1 MNGLPVPSGWLVTPH
16 DGVGITAAD
25 VTNIIDDGIAQ
36 ANLTRA
42 AIRLPLDSRA
52 KMVFAVTDLN
62 GNIVG
67 LYRMPDATIFS
78 IDVAVAKAR
87 NVAYYANPAELQP
100 IDNPGIP
107 VGTAITN
114 RTIRYL
120 ADPRYPEGIDGDPP
134 GPYSILNDGGVNPT
148 NGLQVGAPLP
158 AIAFTSVLGHDAF
171 NPETN
176 FRQTG
181 DLANQNGIIFF
192 PGSAP
197 LYRDAPGGT
206 TGTLIGGFG
215 VSGDGVDQDDVV
227 TQAGQVN
234 FGVPL
239 SIPRADQT
247 SVRGVNLPYQKNDRN
262 PED

>member
-1 MNGLPVPSGWLVTPH
+1 
-16 DGVGITAAD
+16 
-25 VTNIIDDGIAQ
+25 VTNIIDNGIAQ
-36 ANLTRA
+36 AEVTRA
-42 AIRLPLDSRA
+42 AIRLPLNTNTE
-52 KMVFAVTDLN
+52 MTFAVTDLD

-67 LYRMPDATIFS
+67 LYRMPDATVFS

-100 IDNPGIP
+100 EDNPGIP

-120 ADPRYPEGIDGDPP
+120 ADPNFPEGINGTPP

-158 AIAFTSVLGHDAF
+158 ASAFTSVMGHDVF

-176 FRQTG
+176 FHQTG

-197 LYRDAPGGT
+197 LYLDTPDGA
-206 TGTLIGGFG
+206 TGELIGGFG
-215 VSGDGVDQDDVV
+215 VSGDGVNQDDVV
-227 TQAGQVN
+227 TAAGAMQN
-234 FGVPL
+234 GVPQ

-247 SVRGVNLPYQKNDRN
+247 FVRGVRLPYQNFDRN
-262 PED
+262 PDIEND